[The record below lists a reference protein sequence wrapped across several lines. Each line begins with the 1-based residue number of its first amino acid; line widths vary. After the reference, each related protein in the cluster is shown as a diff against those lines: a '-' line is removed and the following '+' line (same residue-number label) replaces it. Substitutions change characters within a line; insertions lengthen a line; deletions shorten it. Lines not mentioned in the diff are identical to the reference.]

1 MDSGRRIYL
10 CAGCQSGG
18 STLVSWC
25 FLQRPDMDGVLD
37 ARFDMIP
44 ALPPITAPRPW
55 IKFTIACFRLSEIIS
70 HFEDDGW
77 GVTPLLVTRD
87 VRSVFG
93 SLSGKPYG
101 KNGTTADD
109 PPLRLRLRRFKQ
121 DFELFQRNG
130 WPVLRFES
138 LLDAGEQTLRDACAA
153 MNLPWDDGMLNWS
166 KTPEQ
171 IAAAGYGNETF
182 IQNRKRTLA
191 ESVAPSKGVNVSK
204 IGIDDLD
211 WLEREFSEFNAVM
224 NYPAHVDRA
233 QAQASP
239 ARAMP
244 SFEQTRRYARL
255 SRKRPIARFVR
266 GLKGAPPLTP
276 AEVADATGVWPATAI
291 DAPERSPDHSSAA
304 APARAPRA

>member
-1 MDSGRRIYL
+1 MKSGRRIYL
-10 CAGCQSGG
+10 CGGCQSGG

-44 ALPPITAPRPW
+44 ALPPVTAPRPW
-55 IKFTIACFRLSEIIS
+55 IKFTIACFRFSDVIS
-70 HFEDDGW
+70 HYEDDGW
-77 GVTPLLVTRD
+77 AVTPLLVTRD

-93 SLSGKPYG
+93 SLAGKPYG

-121 DFELFQRNG
+121 DFELFRKNG
-130 WPVLRFES
+130 WPILRFES
-138 LLDAGEQTLRDACAA
+138 LLDAGEKTLRDACDA
-153 MNLPWDDGMLNWS
+153 MSLPWDDGMLNWAKS
-166 KTPEQ
+166 PEH

-211 WLEREFSEFNAVM
+211 WLEREFADFNRAM
-224 NYPAHVDRA
+224 NYPEHVDRG
-233 QAQASP
+233 QAEASP
-239 ARAMP
+239 ARAIP

-255 SRKRPIARFVR
+255 SRKQPIKRWVR
-266 GLKGAPPLTP
+266 GLTGSPPLSP
-276 AEVADATGVWPATAI
+276 AEVADATGVWPTAT
-291 DAPERSPDHSSAA
+291 DQTPSKRPDPSHIEAA
-304 APARAPRA
+304 STRRA